1 MIDEVFEKKTK
12 IKKLTKY
19 VFCTYK
25 IQPGFGKNHLIL
37 HDFVVKNA
45 YNMSII
51 DTAETQNTT
60 KTSLNDF
67 KKDFSM

>member
-1 MIDEVFEKKTK
+1 MF
-12 IKKLTKY
+12 
-19 VFCTYK
+19 FCTYK

-37 HDFVVKNA
+37 HDFVVKNV
-45 YNMSII
+45 YNMSILDI
-51 DTAETQNTT
+51 LDIPETQNTT